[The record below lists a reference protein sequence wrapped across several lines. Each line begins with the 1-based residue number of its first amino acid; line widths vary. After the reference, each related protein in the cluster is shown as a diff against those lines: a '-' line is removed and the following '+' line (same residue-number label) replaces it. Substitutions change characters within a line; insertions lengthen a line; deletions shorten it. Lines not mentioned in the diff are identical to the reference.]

1 MEKKIAFITGLAG
14 QDGSYLSEFL
24 LKKGYVVHGILR
36 RNSLLQR
43 TRIDHIINN
52 KKYKNKFYIHYGDI
66 CDSSSLVSTITNCM
80 PDEIYHLAAQS
91 HVKISF
97 EIPEYTFET
106 IGLGTLKLLEI
117 IKSLKKRKNIKMYH
131 ASSSEQFGDNIS
143 KKPRNE
149 KTIFNPVSPYA
160 AAKVY
165 AHNICKMYR
174 ESYGLYICN
183 GILFN
188 HESPRRGE
196 NFVSKKITLGVNKII
211 NGSKEPIVLGNLY
224 AMRDWGYAKEYV
236 ESMWK
241 MMQQKKSDDYVIA
254 TKESYSVKYFLNEC
268 FKFYNHKLVWKGNG
282 LDEKAYLKKN
292 NQLVCKISKEYFR
305 PLEVDYLKGDYSK
318 AKKILKWKPK
328 TKIKKLIEIMLTEK

>member
-1 MEKKIAFITGLAG
+1 MKKRKVAFITGIAG

-24 LKKGYVVHGILR
+24 LEKGYIVHGILR

-52 KKYKNKFYIHYGDI
+52 KKYKNKFFIHYGDI
-66 CDSSSLVSTITNCM
+66 CDSSSLVSTITKCM

-117 IKSLKKRKNIKMYH
+117 IKSFQKRKRIKMYN
-131 ASSSEQFGDNIS
+131 ASSSEQYGDNIS
-143 KKPRNE
+143 KKPRTE
-149 KTIFNPVSPYA
+149 TTIFNPVSPYA

-165 AHNICKMYR
+165 AHNICRVYR
-174 ESYGLYICN
+174 ESYDLFICN

-196 NFVSKKITLGVNKII
+196 NFVSKKIVLGVKEII
-211 NGSKEPIVLGNLY
+211 NGSKKPIILGNLY
-224 AMRDWGYAKEYV
+224 AERDWGYAKEYV

-241 MMQQKKSDDYVIA
+241 MMQQNKPDDYVIA
-254 TKESYSVKYFLNEC
+254 TKESFSVKYFINEC
-268 FKFYNHKLVWKGNG
+268 FKFYNERIFWKGKSLN
-282 LDEKAYLKKN
+282 EKAYLKKN
-292 NQLVCKISKEYFR
+292 NQLVCKVSQEYFR
-305 PLEVDYLKGDYSK
+305 PLEVNYLRGDYGK
-318 AKKILKWKPK
+318 AKKILAWEPK
-328 TKIKKLIEIMLTEK
+328 IKLKKLIEIMLTE